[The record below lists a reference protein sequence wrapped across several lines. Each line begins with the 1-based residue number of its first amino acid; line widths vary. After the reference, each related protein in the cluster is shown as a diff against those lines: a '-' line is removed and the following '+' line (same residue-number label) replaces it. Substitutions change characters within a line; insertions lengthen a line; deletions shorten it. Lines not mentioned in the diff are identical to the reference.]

1 MAYALLYG
9 LGIGVILSSMLGTV
23 FFFLVQNS
31 IANGF
36 KSSIFIAA
44 GVISSDVLLI
54 VLSYFNANL
63 FPSGG
68 YAESLVRIG
77 GAILLLV
84 MGVSNIR
91 KHSKP
96 QFAVPV
102 YHSPWLL
109 ASKGFM
115 LNALNPGNYISWL
128 SISALLINVNHYSLA
143 ERWWFYTGAL
153 LSIFGMEM
161 LIAVG
166 AAKIKAYISEKFM
179 RRLDLVLGIVFL
191 VFAFVLLWPML
202 RELFK

>member
-1 MAYALLYG
+1 MIYALFYG
-9 LGIGVILSSMLGTV
+9 LGIGVVLSSMLGTV

-36 KSSIFIAA
+36 KSSVFIAT
-44 GVISSDVLLI
+44 GVITSDILLI

-68 YAESLVRIG
+68 YAETLVRIG
-77 GAILLLV
+77 GALLLLL
-84 MGVSNIR
+84 MGIGNIR

-102 YHSPWLL
+102 YSSPWLL

-128 SISALLINVNHYSLA
+128 SISALLITPSVS
-143 ERWWFYTGAL
+143 G
-153 LSIFGMEM
+153 G
-161 LIAVG
+161 G
-166 AAKIKAYISEKFM
+166 FM
-179 RRLDLVLGIVFL
+179 QVH
-191 VFAFVLLWPML
+191 
-202 RELFK
+202 

>member
-1 MAYALLYG
+1 MVYALLYG

-44 GVISSDVLLI
+44 GVISSDILLI

-68 YAESLVRIG
+68 YAENLVRLG
-77 GAILLLV
+77 GALLLV
-84 MGVSNIR
+84 IMGIGNIR

-102 YHSPWLL
+102 YNSPWLL

-128 SISALLINVNHYSLA
+128 SISALLINVNHYTLG
-143 ERWWFYTGAL
+143 ERWWFYVGAL
-153 LSIFGMEM
+153 LSIFGMEI
-161 LIAVG
+161 LIALG
-166 AAKIKAYISEKFM
+166 AAKIKTYISEKFM

-191 VFAFVLLWPML
+191 VFAVVLLWPLL
-202 RELFK
+202 RNLLT

>member
-1 MAYALLYG
+1 MVYALLYG

-44 GVISSDVLLI
+44 GVISSDIMLI

-68 YAESLVRIG
+68 YAENLVRLG
-77 GAILLLV
+77 GALLLV
-84 MGVSNIR
+84 IMGIGNIR
-91 KHSKP
+91 EHSKP

-102 YHSPWLL
+102 YNSPWLL

-128 SISALLINVNHYSLA
+128 SISALLINVNHYTLG
-143 ERWWFYTGAL
+143 ERWWFY
-153 LSIFGMEM
+153 
-161 LIAVG
+161 VG
-166 AAKIKAYISEKFM
+166 A
-179 RRLDLVLGIVFL
+179 
-191 VFAFVLLWPML
+191 
-202 RELFK
+202 